1 MFAKSGAQYVVLTSK
16 HHEGFCNFDSKSI
29 PSTWNWNS
37 MDVGPRK
44 DLVGDL
50 AQAVRKVSSP
60 HTNQTLKFGL
70 YHSLYEWFNPMWLQD
85 RHNNYTTQNFV
96 NLKTMPELYHLVE
109 AYKPEVIWSDGDWD
123 ASPEYWKAK
132 EFLAWLA
139 TNSSVKDT
147 VVWND
152 RWGRGSRCKHGAFW
166 TCTDRYRPNSTV
178 THKWENCMTL
188 DKGSWGWNR
197 QAPYS
202 HYLTTKELI
211 DEVVSTVSKNGN
223 TLINVGPTADG
234 TISPIFIDRLL
245 GLGDWLKVNGQA
257 VYGSRIWS
265 VCDQDLNNDVY
276 YTRDDEVL
284 YGFLTQWPSD
294 NEVPL
299 VCPDISENTRAFILG
314 LKDGKQYDLNLTV
327 SRHLHTRA
335 ARSTNRKSNTTQ
347 PSVTIELPNLNP
359 DEVPCDHVW
368 VIAMTAIRN
377 LDENTISKE

>member
-37 MDVGPRK
+37 IDVGPRR

-50 AQAVRKVSSP
+50 SQAVRKVSSP
-60 HTNQTLKFGL
+60 HTKKPLKFGL
-70 YHSLYEWFNPMWLQD
+70 YHSLFEWFNPMWLQD
-85 RHNNYTTQNFV
+85 KHNNFTTQNFV
-96 NLKTMPELYHLVE
+96 DLKTMPELYHLVE
-109 AYKPEVIWSDGDWD
+109 AYKPEIIWSDGQWG
-123 ASPEYWKAK
+123 ASSEYWKAK

-152 RWGRGSRCKHGAFW
+152 RWGSDALCKHGAFW
-166 TCTDRYRPNSTV
+166 TCADHYRPNSTV

-197 QAPYS
+197 QATYS
-202 HYLTTKELI
+202 QYRSTKELI

-223 TLINVGPTADG
+223 ILINVGPAADG

-284 YGFLTQWPSD
+284 YGFLTRWPSD
-294 NEVPL
+294 NKVPL
-299 VCPDISENTRAFILG
+299 VCPQISENTRAFILG
-314 LKDGKQYDLNLTV
+314 VKTGKQIDLNLKV
-327 SRHLHTRA
+327 F
-335 ARSTNRKSNTTQ
+335 
-347 PSVTIELPNLNP
+347 PSFPYES
-359 DEVPCDHVW
+359 
-368 VIAMTAIRN
+368 IR
-377 LDENTISKE
+377 IK